1 MDTRLSKAASLFLVL
16 ALSGGLFAGA
26 EAQVPERNLTAP
38 DARFPEAFG
47 MVGGLRELRDG
58 RILVADPL
66 GQALMVINLQTGTA
80 DTIGRVGAGPGEY
93 KQPDAVFALPGDSTL
108 LVDLGNGRLTV
119 LAPDLS
125 FGETTP
131 IAQGQPQAGG
141 GMRGAMAGM
150 NVVLPRGVDEQG
162 RVYFQA
168 LGMGGGMRPG
178 GQLPDSAAIIRWDR
192 ATGAFEQ
199 LGQVKLQERRTETS
213 GGRGNQMVRLRQT
226 PLSPQ
231 DGWGVGWNGR
241 VAAARSDG
249 YYLEWIE
256 PDGRRVRGDDVSYR
270 PVRIRQAEK
279 ERWVEGASSSGLMI
293 GVDMNNGVR
302 TMSFGRGR
310 GGMGGAGDSDVDDYD
325 WPDVMPA
332 FVASG
337 VRVTPEGEV
346 WVRRSVPAG
355 GDAVFDVFG
364 ADGQLKERIT
374 LPADRRIAGF
384 GPEHVYVVRND
395 EFDLQWLERYRR
407 TT

>member
-1 MDTRLSKAASLFLVL
+1 MDTRPLKAASLLAVL
-16 ALSGGLFAGA
+16 AFFSGLSVDAQ
-26 EAQVPERNLTAP
+26 AQVMERNLTQ
-38 DARFPEAFG
+38 DASFAEAFG
-47 MVGGLRELRDG
+47 MVGGIRELRDG

-66 GQALMVINLQTGTA
+66 GQALMVINMQAGTA
-80 DTIGRVGAGPGEY
+80 DTIGRVGGGPGEY
-93 KQPDAVFALPGDSTL
+93 KQPDGVFALPGDSTL

-125 FGETTP
+125 FVETMP

-141 GMRGAMAGM
+141 GMRGGMAGM
-150 NVVLPRGVDEQG
+150 NVVLPRGVDGQG
-162 RVYFQA
+162 RIYFQA
-168 LGMGGGMRPG
+168 LGMGMRPG
-178 GQLPDSAAIIRWDR
+178 SQLPDSAAIMRWDR

-199 LGQVKLQERRTETS
+199 VGQVKLEERRLERS
-213 GGRGNQMVRLRQT
+213 GSGNRQNMMMRQT

-231 DGWGVGWNGR
+231 DGWGVSLSGR

-249 YYLEWIE
+249 YFLEWIE
-256 PDGRRVRGDDVSYR
+256 PDGGRVRGDQVPFR

-279 ERWVEGASSSGLMI
+279 ERWVEGRSSSGLMI
-293 GVDMNNGVR
+293 RAEIGTGGPS
-302 TMSFGRGR
+302 MSFGRG
-310 GGMGGAGDSDVDDYD
+310 GGGGGGSSSVDDFD

-332 FVASG
+332 FAAGG
-337 VRVTPEGEV
+337 VRVTPEGDA

-374 LPADRRIAGF
+374 LPTGRRIAGF
-384 GPEHVYVVRND
+384 GPERVYVVRND

>member
-1 MDTRLSKAASLFLVL
+1 MNTRPSKAASLFFVL
-16 ALSGGLFAGA
+16 ALFGGLFVGA

-66 GQALMVINLQTGTA
+66 GQALMVINLQAGTA

-141 GMRGAMAGM
+141 GGAMAGM

-168 LGMGGGMRPG
+168 LGMGMRPG
-178 GQLPDSAAIIRWDR
+178 GQLPDSAAIMRWDR

-199 LGQVKLQERRTETS
+199 LGQVKLQERRIETS
-213 GGRGNQMVRLRQT
+213 GGRGNMMARLRQT

-241 VAAARSDG
+241 VAAVRSDG

-279 ERWVEGASSSGLMI
+279 ERWVEGRASSGLMI
-293 GVDMNNGVR
+293 RAEIGNGGTR
-302 TMSFGRGR
+302 SMSFGRG
-310 GGMGGAGDSDVDDYD
+310 GGGGGGDPSVEDYE
-325 WPDVMPA
+325 WPDAMPA
-332 FVASG
+332 FVAGG
-337 VRVTPEGEV
+337 VRVTPEGDA
-346 WVRRSVPAG
+346 WVRRSVRAG
-355 GDAVFDVFG
+355 SDAVFDVFG

-374 LPADRRIAGF
+374 LPADSRIAGF

-395 EFDLQWLERYRR
+395 EFDLQWLARYRR

>member
-1 MDTRLSKAASLFLVL
+1 MDTRPSKAASLFVVL
-16 ALSGGLFAGA
+16 AFFGGLSADA
-26 EAQVPERNLTAP
+26 AAQVPERNLTTA

-66 GQALMVINLQTGTA
+66 GQALIVIDMSAGTA

-131 IAQGQPQAGG
+131 IAQGQPRAGG
-141 GMRGAMAGM
+141 GMRGGMAGM
-150 NVVLPRGVDEQG
+150 NVVLPRGVDGQG

-168 LGMGGGMRPG
+168 MAMGMRPG
-178 GQLPDSAAIIRWDR
+178 GQLPDSAAIMRWDR

-199 LGQVKLQERRTETS
+199 VGQVKLQERTTETS
-213 GGRGNQMVRLRQT
+213 GSRGNQMVRLRQK

-231 DGWGVGWNGR
+231 DSWGVGRSGR
-241 VAAARSDG
+241 IALARTDG

-256 PDGRRVRGDDVSYR
+256 PDGRRVRGDEVSYR

-279 ERWVEGASSSGLMI
+279 ERWVEGRSSSGLMI
-293 GVDMNNGVR
+293 GVEMHNGAR
-302 TMSFGRGR
+302 TMSFGRGG
-310 GGMGGAGDSDVDDYD
+310 GGMAGAGDSGVDDFD

-332 FVASG
+332 FAANG
-337 VRVTPEGEV
+337 VRVTPEGDV

-355 GDAVFDVFG
+355 GEAVFDVFG

-384 GPEHVYVVRND
+384 GPEHVYMVRND